1 MQFARKSRTSA
12 FELNVNRGTY
22 TLIASFIGYN
32 LLEISDLNVSDQ
44 ILDLGVI
51 RLVPSSISL
60 KTLTITAEAKRNTE
74 AALITVKRKSSVLM
88 DAVSAQEFKK
98 AGDGNAASAAKRV
111 SGVSIDGGKY
121 VFVRGLGDRYT
132 KTQLNGMDIPGL
144 DPDRNSIQMD
154 IFPANIIDNIKV
166 LKSFSAN
173 LPADFTGGVVDI
185 ETKSFPSEPNFSTS
199 FNL

>member
-1 MQFARKSRTSA
+1 
-12 FELNVNRGTY
+12 
-22 TLIASFIGYN
+22 
-32 LLEISDLNVSDQ
+32 
-44 ILDLGVI
+44 
-51 RLVPSSISL
+51 
-60 KTLTITAEAKRNTE
+60 
-74 AALITVKRKSSVLM
+74 M

-173 LPADFTGGVVDI
+173 LPADFTWVVVDI
-185 ETKSFPSEPNFSTS
+185 ETKSIPIETNFSTYY
-199 FNL
+199 NL

>member
-1 MQFARKSRTSA
+1 
-12 FELNVNRGTY
+12 
-22 TLIASFIGYN
+22 
-32 LLEISDLNVSDQ
+32 
-44 ILDLGVI
+44 
-51 RLVPSSISL
+51 
-60 KTLTITAEAKRNTE
+60 
-74 AALITVKRKSSVLM
+74 M

-199 FNL
+199 FNLSYNPNSNLINNFVTYDGSSTDILGFDSGDRDIPFDRDYEISFGDWLTADDQQYNSYWTTLNSFNKD